1 MKKRLLNKY
10 PKFLLL
16 LLTFLIAYL
25 LFYGKTN
32 QPFHDFITSLGYI
45 GVFITGIFFAYGFTA
60 APATAILLILAK
72 EQNILYAGLIGGLGA
87 LVGDLII
94 FNFIRYS
101 LDDEIKKLSKE
112 KIILYIN
119 HKTPNLFKRYLVPVV
134 AGFIIASP
142 LPDEIGV
149 SILAASRNISIRIFS
164 VISYLLNTAGIFAIL
179 YLGTIIGWYF
189 SYITNSSKLLVLLL
203 SSTSS
208 SGIQLWKLMF
218 QS

>member
-1 MKKRLLNKY
+1 MKKSQLIKY

-16 LLTFLIAYL
+16 FITFLIAYL
-25 LFYGKTN
+25 LFYGRTN
-32 QPFHDFITSLGYI
+32 PPFHDFLISIGYI
-45 GVFITGIFFAYGFTA
+45 GTFLAGIFFAYGFTA

-72 EQNILYAGLIGGLGA
+72 EQNIFLAGFIGGVGA

-94 FNFIRYS
+94 FNFVRYS

-119 HKTPNLFKRYLVPVV
+119 HKTPNLFKKYLVPVV

-149 SILAASRNISIRIFS
+149 SLLVASRTISIKIFS
-164 VISYLLNTAGIFAIL
+164 IISYILNTVGIFVIL
-179 YLGTIIGWYF
+179 FVGNLI
-189 SYITNSSKLLVLLL
+189 
-203 SSTSS
+203 
-208 SGIQLWKLMF
+208 
-218 QS
+218 